1 MEPRL
6 MPRQRIQS
14 AFTLIE
20 LLVVIAIIAILAA
33 ILFPAFAAVREQ
45 SRQSSTISNMHAVY
59 VGAKLF
65 NEDEGRYP
73 SVLFGYAEASD
84 PSLAALSPPR
94 PPQRPFLTS
103 DAFASLVPMDQA
115 KEFFAANLGM
125 PQEGLNRGYL
135 YPEQVKDFITFTSAD
150 NLVKD
155 KRMTT
160 AAYYPHNS
168 SYKPDQVVTWE
179 VPAGPDGNGCVLVGD
194 RDIPST
200 GIIGSNYIGQPKL
213 YYVMDSMDIG
223 PRLDA
228 NGNIL
233 YQSPGVPQYEL
244 HYSPDWSHYLGTF
257 CEDKSAGNAGKSYVT
272 QLKYKNPPT
281 DSTVLTYNTDHVF
294 TAHSSKVLVLLMNGT
309 AKKMDVVTAAQR
321 LPLNY
326 KP

>member
-103 DAFASLVPMDQA
+103 DAFASLIPMDQA

-160 AAYYPHNS
+160 AVYYPHNS
-168 SYKPDQVVTWE
+168 LYNPDLIVTWE
-179 VPAGPDGNGCVLVGD
+179 GEGSGTCPKIGD
-194 RDIPST
+194 RDIPSNPYAGT
-200 GIIGSNYIGQPKL
+200 AKL

-223 PRLDA
+223 PRLDP
-228 NGNIL
+228 NGNIMYDPSTKAL
-233 YQSPGVPQYEL
+233 QYEL
-244 HYSPDWSHYLGTF
+244 HYSPDWSRRLGTA
-257 CEDKSAGNAGKSYVT
+257 CEPTDSNNNNQIDVT
-272 QLKYKNPPT
+272 QLKYKNPPS
-281 DSTVLTYNTDHVF
+281 DRTVLTYNTDHVA